1 MLQPALLGGVVIG
14 VLSALP
20 VVNLVNIC
28 CCGWVLF
35 GGGMA
40 AWLMQQ
46 QRPQPIS
53 VGDGALVGL
62 MAGAIGAVVST
73 VVSIPINATMMPFQA
88 GMLDQ
93 ALSNAGDMPP
103 EARAFLESLRGGTL
117 AGVASV
123 FAFMLSLVVFSVFGL
138 VGGLFGALFFKKPAP
153 PSLPSD
159 PGASAWQAPSAQ
171 PGNPSTPAWQVPPPL
186 PDDPGTPARPAQP
199 SPVPPPPPPPDTD

>member
-35 GGGMA
+35 GGGLA
-40 AWLMQQ
+40 AYLMQQ

-73 VVSIPINATMMPFQA
+73 FVSIPINAIMMPFQA

-138 VGGLFGALFFKKPAP
+138 VGGLFGAVFFKKQAP
-153 PSLPSD
+153 PSPPAD
-159 PGASAWQAPSAQ
+159 FDTRAWQAP
-171 PGNPSTPAWQVPPPL
+171 PPFPAHPTAPE
-186 PDDPGTPARPAQP
+186 RPAP
-199 SPVPPPPPPPDTD
+199 APPWPPPPPPPNAE